1 MLAAALHLVDTLGQ
15 HAVQLA
21 DTVQEA
27 DQYSA
32 GRLRGRRKVGAK
44 SRVPAHEIGRVLSEY
59 TPMCTPLPMLE
70 DWYVDR

>member
-1 MLAAALHLVDTLGQ
+1 MLVAALYLFDTLGR

-44 SRVPAHEIGRVLSEY
+44 SRVPAHETGRVLSEY
-59 TPMCTPLPMLE
+59 TRTCTPLPMLE
-70 DWYVDR
+70 DRYVDR